1 MAIARRPPGGARV
14 TQFGRLLTAMV
25 TPFDPATGSLDIDQ
39 AKCLAA
45 ALFDSGTEALVGAG
59 TTGESPTLSNR
70 EKLALLEATVEVAH
84 ARGAPVIAG
93 TTTYNTAESVELS
106 REAARLG
113 VDGILGTVPYYNNPP
128 QEGLFQHFRAIARGV
143 DLPVILYNIPA
154 RSPRNVEAATTL
166 RIAREVSNIVGVKEA
181 SANMKQIG
189 EIIRDAPDGFR
200 VWSGNDG
207 DILTILALGGYGV
220 VSVAAHLVGRQIG
233 DLIGAY
239 EVGDNARA
247 ARLHHSVMPLVDA
260 LFVTASPIPLKYALS
275 RIGMHVGEPR
285 LPLVPIDAKSQA
297 VMDAALASTTIDL
310 RMAVPA

>member
-1 MAIARRPPGGARV
+1 M

-25 TPFDPATGSLDIDQ
+25 TPFDPSTESLDIDQ

-45 ALFDSGTEALVGAG
+45 ALFDSGTEGLVVSG

-128 QEGLFQHFRAIARGV
+128 QEGLFQHFRAIASAV
-143 DLPVILYNIPA
+143 DLPVILYNIPS
-154 RSPRNVEAATTL
+154 RSPRNMEASTTL
-166 RIAREVSNIVGVKEA
+166 RLAREVPNIIGVKEA
-181 SANMKQIG
+181 SANFKQIG

-200 VWSGNDG
+200 VWSGNDA
-207 DILTILALGGYGV
+207 DILTIMALGGYGV
-220 VSVAAHLVGRQIG
+220 VSVAAHLVGRQIEA
-233 DLIGAY
+233 LIRAFGA
-239 EVGDNARA
+239 GDNARA
-247 ARLHHSVMPLVDA
+247 AQIHHRLMPLVDA
-260 LFVTASPIPLKYALS
+260 LFVTSSPIPLKYALN
-275 RIGMHVGEPR
+275 RVGMRVGNPR
-285 LPLVPIDAKSQA
+285 LPLVPIDPKSQA
-297 VMDAALASTTIDL
+297 VMDAALGSVTVDL
-310 RMAVPA
+310 KVPVPA